1 MIVRRGV
8 RQGIDAGEQLAAH
21 PIAAADAEQGHDAEP
36 PQHGRADHASKLA
49 AVLDVAA
56 DDQPIAARQAE
67 HVGESEPVLDAAGRR
82 APIDELDGPQAI
94 PEIGRDRAEI
104 AGEPSPFAVGDEIEA
119 VAGSCAALGNGAD
132 QLVQPPCPVLLGQAL
147 QLGVDRLVQLARQQ
161 NRRVPVDIDDGDD
174 GRRAEQRKIGKR

>member
-36 PQHGRADHASKLA
+36 PQHGRADHAGKLA

-67 HVGESEPVLDAAGRR
+67 HIGEGEPVLDAAGRR
-82 APIDELDGPQAI
+82 AAIDELDRARGYS
-94 PEIGRDRAEI
+94 RDRA
-104 AGEPSPFAVGDEIEA
+104 
-119 VAGSCAALGNGAD
+119 
-132 QLVQPPCPVLLGQAL
+132 
-147 QLGVDRLVQLARQQ
+147 
-161 NRRVPVDIDDGDD
+161 
-174 GRRAEQRKIGKR
+174 